1 MPRRGEA
8 RRDVDPSETEP
19 KSDCDTKK
27 KSAFSVCA
35 SPQKKTRENRHVIGP
50 RRFYRVQN
58 ASSNN
63 NPRRDAAFSSDAQA
77 R

>member
-35 SPQKKTRENRHVIGP
+35 SPKKKRAKIGTVIGP

-58 ASSNN
+58 AS
-63 NPRRDAAFSSDAQA
+63 
-77 R
+77 

>member
-35 SPQKKTRENRHVIGP
+35 SPKKKRAKIGID
-50 RRFYRVQN
+50 RAAALLSCTKRVV
-58 ASSNN
+58 NN
-63 NPRRDAAFSSDAQA
+63 NPRRDAALSSDAQA